1 MTIPNENNDLLAEGA
16 DGCGLYAGG
25 CGRSAGEHDADGRGT
40 VVDGSAQPTVPTQP
54 TGTEAQ
60 STPCGR
66 CGRSLSD
73 DGDAEWTDE
82 P

>member
-1 MTIPNENNDLLAEGA
+1 MTITNENNDLLEEGA
-16 DGCGLYAGG
+16 DGCGLYADG
-25 CGRSAGEHDADGRGT
+25 CGRSAGEHDADGRRT

-60 STPCGR
+60 STPAHG
-66 CGRSLSD
+66 SVSD